1 MGTTVLFKKISPSL
15 IIMEVIGDSFD
26 REIYNDI
33 INDIINNFIG
43 NRNEQKFIYYKK

>member
-1 MGTTVLFKKISPSL
+1 MGTTVLFKKISHSL

-33 INDIINNFIG
+33 INNFIG
-43 NRNEQKFIYYKK
+43 NRNAQQLIYY